1 MTSTPPI
8 DGQTDGP
15 TAGEAAGPTES
26 AEATALAVVTVSY
39 ASESVLPGFLDSIHA
54 ASSAHPLVVI
64 ADNKPGVVGPSPTAA
79 LAEQHGADYVPLS
92 ANPGYGGGM
101 NAAVATLPDSVH
113 WVLISNPDI
122 VLHPGA
128 LDLLVATGS
137 SSPDIGSVGPQVLTD
152 GVTYPSARAVP
163 SLRNGIGHALFARVW
178 PENPW
183 TKRYHAGSPEAGA
196 ADVGWLSGSC
206 LLVRRAAFEQLGGFD
221 ESYFMYFE
229 DVDLGYRLGKAGWR
243 NRYEPAAVVE
253 HSGGHSTASES
264 AVMIDAHH
272 RSAYRFLSQKYRG
285 PLLLPLRLVLRAGLR
300 IRTRLETRGKRA

>member
-1 MTSTPPI
+1 MTPPPPAT
-8 DGQTDGP
+8 DPATDPQGAHAPGARQTG
-15 TAGEAAGPTES
+15 T
-26 AEATALAVVTVSY
+26 LAVVTVSY
-39 ASESVLPGFLDSIHA
+39 ASESVLPGFLGSIEQA
-54 ASSAHPLVVI
+54 TAAHPLVVV
-64 ADNKPGVVGPSPTAA
+64 ADNKPGAVGPSPAA
-79 LAEQHGADYVPLS
+79 SLAEQHGATYVPLP

-101 NAAVATLPDSVH
+101 NAAVAALPASVE

-128 LDLLVATGS
+128 LDLLVATGAS
-137 SSPDIGSVGPQVLTD
+137 AADIGSVGPQVLTD
-152 GVTYPSARAVP
+152 GVTYPSARSVP

-206 LLVRRAAFEQLGGFD
+206 LLVRRTAFEQLGGFD

-253 HSGGHSTASES
+253 HSGGHSTVNES
-264 AVMIDAHH
+264 AVMIAAHH
-272 RSAYRFLSQKYRG
+272 KSAYRFLSQKYRG
-285 PLLLPLRLVLRAGLR
+285 PLLFPLRLALRAGLAV
-300 IRTRLETRGKRA
+300 RTRLETRGKRA